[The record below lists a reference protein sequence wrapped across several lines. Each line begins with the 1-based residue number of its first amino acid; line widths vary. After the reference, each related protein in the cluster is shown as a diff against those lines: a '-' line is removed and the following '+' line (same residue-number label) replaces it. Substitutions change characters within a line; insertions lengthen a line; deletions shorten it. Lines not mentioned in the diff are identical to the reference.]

1 MTQKGEKDHNARSGD
16 PYVEGRN
23 ESEYVS
29 VLNWEIGDINQSP
42 QMRGSSGRGEEIEDL
57 FFVSTV
63 HRRFISKFMGPGP
76 LIQIII
82 KLSKRCF
89 PRVWGG
95 HVSRFFPKLVRGF
108 PLLAQVRY
116 NL

>member
-42 QMRGSSGRGEEIEDL
+42 QMRGSSGTRWAEIEDL

-89 PRVWGG
+89 PRVSGG
-95 HVSRFFPKLVRGF
+95 HVSRFFS
-108 PLLAQVRY
+108 QVG
-116 NL
+116 